1 MLHHWSDED
10 CVKILTQCKKAI
22 PARKDGGKVI
32 IIDIVI
38 GAPSG
43 PLLEAQLLMD
53 VGMMVATK
61 GRQRDEND
69 WRDLFKKAGFND
81 YKIVKKLGARA
92 VFEVYP

>member
-1 MLHHWSDED
+1 M
-10 CVKILTQCKKAI
+10 KILTQCKKAI

-69 WRDLFKKAGFND
+69 CVISSRKQASMTIRL
-81 YKIVKKLGARA
+81 
-92 VFEVYP
+92 

>member
-1 MLHHWSDED
+1 MLHHWNDED
-10 CVKILTQCKKAI
+10 CVKILANCKKAI
-22 PARKDGGKVI
+22 PTREDGGKVI

-43 PLLEAQLLMD
+43 LLLEAQLLMD
-53 VGMMVATK
+53 MAMMVVTK

-69 WRDLFKKAGFND
+69 WRDLFSKAGFSD
-81 YKIVKKLGARA
+81 YNIVKKMGARG